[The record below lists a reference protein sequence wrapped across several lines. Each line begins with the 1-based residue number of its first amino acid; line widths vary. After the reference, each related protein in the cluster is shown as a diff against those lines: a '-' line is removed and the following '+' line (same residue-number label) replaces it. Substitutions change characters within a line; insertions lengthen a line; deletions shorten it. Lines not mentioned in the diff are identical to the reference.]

1 MWGGAISSKGVDGM
15 DSMDGVDRVD
25 EMFPRLDGGGFLV
38 SGWGV
43 IWGLVSWCFREF

>member
-25 EMFPRLDGGGFLV
+25 EMFPRLDGGGFPV
-38 SGWGV
+38 SGARHMGR
-43 IWGLVSWCFREF
+43 G